1 MSIPKLLTKKEVC
14 EVLRMSMGSLDTRIR
29 EGEIRGMIKDRGKVF
44 FPESEILKYLA
55 RKTVKAS

>member
-1 MSIPKLLTKKEVC
+1 MSLPKLLTKKEVC
-14 EVLRMSMGSLDTRIR
+14 AALRISMGTLETRVR
-29 EGEIRGMIKDRGKVF
+29 DGEIRGMIKDHGKVY